1 MFFRNPDLNVNRSWI
16 LYTMLKKNTRTARIT
31 RSHGTAFEP
40 RLCVPKRRGAGSAPT
55 TPYPP
60 SLLPHHLASYHHPPS
75 RTILVLTWMV
85 HPQTLRNYLPH
96 PCSFSASLFPPLLL
110 LLPLPTHFFHSIF
123 LSFFS
128 SSLLW
133 FVISS
138 ILVFYSSARSYPFLS
153 FVVLSSSSLSSF
165 RLKFP
170 GPSIL
175 FAFLSMSPLLSP
187 ASPYSPLLPCVYLYL
202 LFSFSFPP
210 DVVSFLSFSSDPSS
224 PHSVSLLRYNST
236 PTSLVRELVFPYTPL
251 FLAVPLSVRGCV

>member
-1 MFFRNPDLNVNRSWI
+1 MGRRSSRDCACRSVAA
-16 LYTMLKKNTRTARIT
+16 LVLPLRRPTRRRYYPTTSPATIA
-31 RSHGTAFEP
+31 H
-40 RLCVPKRRGAGSAPT
+40 RRGLSWSSLGWFTLKPSGT
-55 TPYPP
+55 TFLIRAVSP
-60 SLLPHHLASYHHPPS
+60 LLSFLLS
-75 RTILVLTWMV
+75 
-85 HPQTLRNYLPH
+85 
-96 PCSFSASLFPPLLL
+96 SFSS
-110 LLPLPTHFFHSIF
+110 PLPAHFFHSIF

-128 SSLLW
+128 FSLLW

-138 ILVFYSSARSYPFLS
+138 ILVFYSSAQSYPFLS
-153 FVVLSSSSLSSF
+153 FAVLSSSSLSSF

-175 FAFLSMSPLLSP
+175 FVFLFMSPLLSP
-187 ASPYSPLLPCVYLYL
+187 TSPYSPLSSCVYLYL

-236 PTSLVRELVFPYTPL
+236 PTSLVQELVFPYTPL

>member
-60 SLLPHHLASYHHPPS
+60 SLSPHHLASYHRPPS

-110 LLPLPTHFFHSIF
+110 LLPLP
-123 LSFFS
+123 
-128 SSLLW
+128 
-133 FVISS
+133 
-138 ILVFYSSARSYPFLS
+138 R
-153 FVVLSSSSLSSF
+153 
-165 RLKFP
+165 
-170 GPSIL
+170 
-175 FAFLSMSPLLSP
+175 
-187 ASPYSPLLPCVYLYL
+187 L
-202 LFSFSFPP
+202 LFSLHLSFIFFFFSPVIRHIFYPCLLLIRTILPFFIFRRPFIFFSFKFSFK
-210 DVVSFLSFSSDPSS
+210 VSWSFDSLCFSFHVSSTLSCFALFTPFTLCLLISAFLF
-224 PHSVSLLRYNST
+224 L
-236 PTSLVRELVFPYTPL
+236 FPYW
-251 FLAVPLSVRGCV
+251 CC

>member
-1 MFFRNPDLNVNRSWI
+1 MGRRSSRDCACRSVAA
-16 LYTMLKKNTRTARIT
+16 LVLPLRRPTRRRYYPTTSPATIA
-31 RSHGTAFEP
+31 H
-40 RLCVPKRRGAGSAPT
+40 RRGLSWSSLGWFTLKPSGT
-55 TPYPP
+55 TFLIRAVSP
-60 SLLPHHLASYHHPPS
+60 LLSFLLS
-75 RTILVLTWMV
+75 
-85 HPQTLRNYLPH
+85 
-96 PCSFSASLFPPLLL
+96 SFSPPPRSLFSL
-110 LLPLPTHFFHSIF
+110 H
-123 LSFFS
+123 LSFIFS
-128 SSLLW
+128 FSLLW

-175 FAFLSMSPLLSP
+175 FAFLSMSSLLSP
-187 ASPYSPLLPCVYLYL
+187 ASPYSPLSPCVYLYL
-202 LFSFSFPP
+202 LFSFSFLP
-210 DVVSFLSFSSDPSS
+210 DVISFLSFSSDPYS